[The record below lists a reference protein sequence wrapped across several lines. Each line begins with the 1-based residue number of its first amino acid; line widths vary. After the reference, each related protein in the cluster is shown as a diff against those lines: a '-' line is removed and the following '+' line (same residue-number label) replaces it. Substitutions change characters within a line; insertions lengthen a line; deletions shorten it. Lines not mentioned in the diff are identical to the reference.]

1 MADLNTPM
9 FSYKQYVNDK
19 QQLKQTG
26 TIDANIQKQSPKSP
40 GSRGLRKT
48 HEFTNTTVTLMDPNS
63 LDGGQ
68 RPQPANPN
76 PKSQTEK

>member
-1 MADLNTPM
+1 MTDLNTPT

-26 TIDANIQKQSPKSP
+26 TVDANIQKQSPKSA
-40 GSRGLRKT
+40 GARGLQKV

-63 LDGGQ
+63 LDNKP

-76 PKSQTEK
+76 PNSSTVK

>member
-26 TIDANIQKQSPKSP
+26 TVDASIQKQSPKSA
-40 GSRGLRKT
+40 GARGLQKV
-48 HEFTNTTVTLMDPNS
+48 HEFTNTTVTLMDPAS
-63 LDGGQ
+63 LDTAQ

-76 PKSQTEK
+76 PKK

>member
-1 MADLNTPM
+1 MSDLNTPM

-19 QQLKQTG
+19 QKLKQTG
-26 TIDANIQKQSPKSP
+26 TIDAGIQAKAPRSA
-40 GSRGLRKT
+40 GARGLQKV

-76 PKSQTEK
+76 PNSQTEK